1 MYGLCRKYDEN
12 SRALPPPRPLLYMPR
27 RATSSTPSTAQQPSA
42 PPPPAIPS
50 RHLPPPPT
58 DFSSSVTQS
67 QDRAHARCRQG
78 QPPRL
83 GAPCLCDDPPHLC
96 HRGGPTIQARGDP
109 RGHPQALLSW
119 RSSLRQLPRLDTLL
133 RRDGICGEGGARAR
147 ERGAAALRTP
157 YLGHLVVVPENG
169 FVVWVT
175 GWRGIEQLQCLFVT
189 HIGESNEAK
198 IAHTT
203 NIVIISIMLN

>member
-12 SRALPPPRPLLYMPR
+12 GRALPPPRPLLYMPR

-119 RSSLRQLPRLDTLL
+119 RSSLRQPASSGHAVTGSVGREELVHVKGGQLL
-133 RRDGICGEGGARAR
+133 S
-147 ERGAAALRTP
+147 AL
-157 YLGHLVVVPENG
+157 HI
-169 FVVWVT
+169 WVT
-175 GWRGIEQLQCLFVT
+175 WLSCPRMGLLYG
-189 HIGESNEAK
+189 
-198 IAHTT
+198 
-203 NIVIISIMLN
+203 